1 MTNQL
6 NEEETDVDVFDQPE
20 SVKVQSVDPTQ
31 AWVSLPTSTMLTL
44 EEADQLLRWRDAS
57 IITIVGERNGGKTT
71 LVTEIYGRYLRGA
84 FANSYFC
91 HSLTLMG
98 FERKSFHSRAES
110 GRSYPDTDRTSAQDG
125 LRFFHLALSN
135 ETDLLRRDLLISER
149 AGEVYREIRDR
160 PDRAVEMIEIRK
172 ATTIAF
178 IVDGERVALPRKR
191 SEVFSSVR
199 NIVRVVINSGNI
211 SSQTQIQLVVT
222 KFDLLEGDEKSQARD
237 ALASFEQTIETM
249 LSGQFHFEIF
259 HTAARALH
267 PNSEPAQGLAPL
279 LKTWLRAKP
288 LEHIDNPCL
297 PELTDEFDKLLVR
310 RAVQ

>member
-1 MTNQL
+1 
-6 NEEETDVDVFDQPE
+6 
-20 SVKVQSVDPTQ
+20 
-31 AWVSLPTSTMLTL
+31 
-44 EEADQLLRWRDAS
+44 
-57 IITIVGERNGGKTT
+57 
-71 LVTEIYGRYLRGA
+71 
-84 FANSYFC
+84 
-91 HSLTLMG
+91 MG

-160 PDRAVEMIEIRK
+160 PDRAVDMVEIRK

-178 IVDGERVALPRKR
+178 IVDGERVAAPRKR
-191 SEVFSSVR
+191 AEVFSSIR
-199 NIVRVVINSGNI
+199 NIVRVVTNSGNI

-237 ALASFEQTIETM
+237 ALATFEQTIETM
-249 LSGQFHFEIF
+249 LSGQFHFETF
-259 HTAARALH
+259 HTAARSLH
-267 PNSEPAQGLAPL
+267 PDSEPAQGLAPL

-288 LEHIDNPCL
+288 LEVIDNPCL

-310 RAVQ
+310 RVAQ